1 MSFLN
6 THEVFNL
13 YRVMNNIKKP
23 SEINLG
29 ANYHLFKKGIKPMWE
44 ESENRNGGKWTFS
57 QRASKQRGPE
67 LDKLWL
73 NTVYLAFWHHY
84 GIVVL

>member
-1 MSFLN
+1 MR
-6 THEVFNL
+6 FNL

-73 NTVYLAFWHHY
+73 NTVYLAFC
-84 GIVVL
+84 L